1 MIDPLE
7 RLATAIRACQP
18 KEASELLRP
27 CWRALSD
34 SRTLIET
41 LLPLTLEAI
50 DLRFPDL
57 HSVKLADALYHLAP
71 EIPSD
76 LQLSL
81 MDAFVKHLASVAK
94 VSLPVADGHVSGFF
108 LAQKPSEGLLKAIA
122 RRRTL
127 NAYYYAL
134 RLVEEESATDL
145 ENLSL
150 RLAARDVGRY
160 GQIFTCLDSA
170 VWMGDMLGPSDRK
183 YLFFRTMEY
192 LAREAATEDPAEL
205 RPAPASP
212 EAIVAL
218 AAGQAG
224 FFGHNLILAQ
234 RLLRRQDRLPEAWRG
249 HLWAQLHEQITQPE
263 PGSEDHWPLDA
274 TRIAE
279 TIGGFT
285 DSGADPVDGLIDAI
299 GHQRVGPA
307 LYYLQRQIEADALSP
322 KLLGAVLKGALQADR
337 DPIDPYII
345 VMPWAAWSLARQTAD
360 PALASLIMSQAVSM
374 LASLQDKQLS
384 WTYQQ

>member
-18 KEASELLRP
+18 KEASDLLRP

-41 LLPLTLEAI
+41 LLPLTLETI

-57 HSVKLADALYHLAP
+57 HTVKLADALYHLAP
-71 EIPSD
+71 EIPAE

-94 VSLPVADGHVSGFF
+94 VSIPVADGHISGYF
-108 LAQKPSEGLLKAIA
+108 LAQKPSDGLHKAFA

-134 RLVEEESATDL
+134 RLVEEESETDL
-145 ENLSL
+145 EDLCL
-150 RLAARDVGRY
+150 QVAARDVGRF
-160 GQIFTCLDSA
+160 GQIFTCIDSL

-183 YLFFRTMEY
+183 YLVFRMVEY
-192 LAREAATEDPAEL
+192 LAREAATADPVPL
-205 RPAPASP
+205 RSAPAAP
-212 EAIVAL
+212 EALVTA

-249 HLWAQLHEQITQPE
+249 HLWAQLHEQTAAAE
-263 PGSEDHWPLDA
+263 PGSDDHWPLDA
-274 TRIAE
+274 GRITAL
-279 TIGGFT
+279 IGDFQDT
-285 DSGADPVDGLIDAI
+285 ATEPADGLVTAI
-299 GHQRVGPA
+299 QQQQVGA
-307 LYYLQRQIEADALSP
+307 SLYFLQRQLEAESLSP
-322 KLLGAVLKGALQADR
+322 KLLGAILKGALQADR
-337 DPIDPYII
+337 DPIDPYIV
-345 VMPWAAWSLARQTAD
+345 VMPWATWSLARQATD
-360 PALASLIMSQAVSM
+360 PAQAALIMSQAVSM
-374 LASLQDKQLS
+374 LASLQERQLS
-384 WTYQQ
+384 WTYQS